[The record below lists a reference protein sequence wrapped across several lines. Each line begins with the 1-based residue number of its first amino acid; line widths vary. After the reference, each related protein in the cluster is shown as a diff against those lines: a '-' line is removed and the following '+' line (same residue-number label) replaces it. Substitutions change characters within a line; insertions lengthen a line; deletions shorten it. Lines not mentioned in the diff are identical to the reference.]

1 MRNQVR
7 KMVDPSYDSV
17 TGKTT
22 EKQIYD
28 EALKQAK
35 TLREKLTDSSQE
47 KEALLKQI
55 AMLNN
60 ELKLQE
66 NHFK

>member
-1 MRNQVR
+1 
-7 KMVDPSYDSV
+7 MVDPNYDSV

-22 EKQIYD
+22 EKEIYN
-28 EALKQAK
+28 EALKQSK
-35 TLREKLTDSSQE
+35 ILREKLTESSQE

-60 ELKLQE
+60 ELKL
-66 NHFK
+66 

>member
-1 MRNQVR
+1 
-7 KMVDPSYDSV
+7 MVDPNYDSV
-17 TGKTT
+17 KGKTT

-28 EALKQAK
+28 EALKQTK
-35 TLREKLTDSSQE
+35 ILRDKLTDSSQE

-60 ELKLQE
+60 ELKL
-66 NHFK
+66 